1 MNEQSK
7 RNFKIGVIAI
17 LHESNTFI
25 DYPTELKHFKQ
36 NILCDGEDVLLAF
49 RDSNH
54 EVGGFLDVLD
64 PSNECT
70 PVGVFAARAM
80 PYGVGFTP
88 SNFNADLYWLMP
100 VFCLEDFVEAQF
112 FSAALAFALA
122 LLSFGFE
129 ALAASAVSHC
139 VPNSLQSAT

>member
-80 PYGVGFTP
+80 PYGTITAECW
-88 SNFNADLYWLMP
+88 NQLIAKM
-100 VFCLEDFVEAQF
+100 E
-112 FSAALAFALA
+112 
-122 LLSFGFE
+122 
-129 ALAASAVSHC
+129 
-139 VPNSLQSAT
+139 